1 MSVKEQPPFKIG
13 EKVMFL
19 VTAIFIALAVLA
31 FGLMEYIRHHSDHK
45 MFPVYTDYHFSAE
58 GKRGMDV
65 FFRKGNCT
73 DCHRAL
79 NDGTNMG
86 PGALLDGE
94 GSRRSFTW
102 IYNFLREPEKTY
114 GGPTLDHG
122 VGKAAAYVAD
132 MSDKNLHAIATW
144 LSELQTKRGSVIS
157 PYAPKG
163 RNPFIDSMVSH
174 FAPESWKD
182 SGYKDM
188 RHPNRPVDSNAAA
201 ADSGSNKQ

>member
-1 MSVKEQPPFKIG
+1 MSVEEQPPLKIG

-58 GKRGMDV
+58 GKRGMDD

-122 VGKAAAYVAD
+122 VGKAAAYVAG
-132 MSDKNLHAIATW
+132 MSDTRLHAIATW

-201 ADSGSNKQ
+201 DSGSKKQ